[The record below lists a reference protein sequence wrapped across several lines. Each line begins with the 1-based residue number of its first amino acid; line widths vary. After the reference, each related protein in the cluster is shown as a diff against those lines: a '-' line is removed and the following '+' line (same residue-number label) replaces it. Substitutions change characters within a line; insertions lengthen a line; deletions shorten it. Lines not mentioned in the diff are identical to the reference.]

1 MSSGPSTS
9 MKLLT
14 LWSMKRKRGL
24 AAKAAMFSR
33 VPVEPLSMQSTWSP
47 RWRKLSHRCEPMK
60 PAPPV
65 MRILAISPADG
76 IIAEAELSQVV
87 GVVDVPAVEDHGL
100 FEQPPDG
107 VEVGAAEL
115 VPLRDD
121 DERVGALERVV
132 VAPVVA
138 DAVAEDLFRLGH
150 RLGVVRLDLRAG

>member
-1 MSSGPSTS
+1 MRW
-9 MKLLT
+9 LL
-14 LWSMKRKRGL
+14 LWPLKEKRGWG
-24 AAKAAMFSR
+24 AKAPMFPGPPAGRFSI
-33 VPVEPLSMQSTWSP
+33 QSAWPP
-47 RWRKLSHRCEPMK
+47 RGRTPPQGREPMK

-76 IIAEAELSQVV
+76 IIAEAELSQIV